1 MVPGLGIL
9 LAFSRTFV
17 AQTNSLTD
25 GNSQHML
32 APENSNYRILVVDDE
47 PHIRQIL
54 KFTLEKSGYQVFTA
68 EDGEEALERAFE
80 IKPNLVLLDVMM
92 PKMDGFWLCRVL
104 KSDPKLQHIPVIFLT
119 AKDDAQSRI
128 EGQKCGGDDYLTKP
142 FDLDALNLRI
152 KAQLKRLSKD
162 EVVGRIEELLDI
174 PEPKGFLMKLDLDEL
189 STLLRQIEAKL
200 KRK

>member
-1 MVPGLGIL
+1 MAEKKNEKSRIL
-9 LAFSRTFV
+9 IIDDDKDILDITRTF
-17 AQTNSLTD
+17 
-25 GNSQHML
+25 
-32 APENSNYRILVVDDE
+32 
-47 PHIRQIL
+47 
-54 KFTLEKSGYQVFTA
+54 LESRGYEVLQANT
-68 EDGEEALERAFE
+68 GKEALKVVSESR
-80 IKPNLVLLDVMM
+80 PNLVLLDVMM

-162 EVVGRIEELLDI
+162 EVVEQIEEILDI
-174 PEPKGFLMKLDLDEL
+174 SEPKGFLMKLDLDEL

-200 KRK
+200 KSK